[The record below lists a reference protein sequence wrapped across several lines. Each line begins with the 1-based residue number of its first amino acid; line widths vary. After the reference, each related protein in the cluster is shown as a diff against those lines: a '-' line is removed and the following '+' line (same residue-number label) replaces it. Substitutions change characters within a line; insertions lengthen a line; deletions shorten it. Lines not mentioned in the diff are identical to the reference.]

1 MAYVIINN
9 FFLCL
14 IKRDRFQLQTVTR
27 VLKSFPVHVLHS
39 DVCCLL
45 RYGSSTLRFV
55 VVKIIT
61 LSGILAWCAT
71 PVIFNGVNRPWRLRW
86 NAAGRC
92 YNILDVISDL
102 F

>member
-1 MAYVIINN
+1 MERSNRN
-9 FFLCL
+9 
-14 IKRDRFQLQTVTR
+14 
-27 VLKSFPVHVLHS
+27 SLHS

-55 VVKIIT
+55 VVKIIA

-92 YNILDVISDL
+92 HNILDVISDL